1 MSKAAWAISA
11 AITIW
16 LFCAGG
22 AVAEQADVPHPG
34 ASPGRSARM
43 GPCGD
48 AAMPCAGSRVTDVAD
63 RKPPADI
70 EYESVG
76 IGDDDSMAKTPGA
89 YNLHMVFATRGSG
102 EYLADIKVL
111 IENSQGK
118 KILEAES
125 PGPIFYAKLPVGTYR
140 ITADSHG
147 KSLRKSITLKDRGMR
162 DLYFYWPAE

>member
-16 LFCAGG
+16 LFCAGA
-22 AVAEQADVPHPG
+22 AVAEQHDVPHPE
-34 ASPGRSARM
+34 ASPGTSARM
-43 GPCGD
+43 GPCGH
-48 AAMPCAGSRVTDVAD
+48 AAMPCAGSRVAD

-76 IGDDDSMAKTPGA
+76 IGDDDSLAKTPGA
-89 YNLHMVFATRGSG
+89 YNLHMVFATQGRGA
-102 EYLADIKVL
+102 YLADIKVL
-111 IENSQGK
+111 IENSRGR
-118 KILEAES
+118 KILETES
-125 PGPIFYAKLPVGTYR
+125 PGPIFYAKLPMGTYR

-147 KSLRKSITLKDRGMR
+147 KSLRKSITLKNRGKR